1 MGFESPDT
9 QEELSTRS
17 TRGTPILGPEVKTQ
31 GMKKRRKKKKKDPEG
46 MRPLRQCP
54 GGRGTRIAGGGC

>member
-31 GMKKRRKKKKKDPEG
+31 GMKKRRKKKKKI
-46 MRPLRQCP
+46 LK
-54 GGRGTRIAGGGC
+54 A